1 MYRHERNRSS
11 NMTKVLI
18 VFGCFFSRK
27 AEKLK
32 AETNDKILVS
42 KTLKNKLMEKWTEKL
57 I

>member
-42 KTLKNKLMEKWTEKL
+42 KTLKNKLMEK
-57 I
+57 